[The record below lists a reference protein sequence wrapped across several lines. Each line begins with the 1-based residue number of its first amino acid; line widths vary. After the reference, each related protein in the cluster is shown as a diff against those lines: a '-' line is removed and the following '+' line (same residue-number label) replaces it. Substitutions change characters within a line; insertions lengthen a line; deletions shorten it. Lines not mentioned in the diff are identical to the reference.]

1 MRSQVRH
8 RLFFPRSH
16 HNKFHVLLGALKV
29 ESIFYYS
36 LKVKS
41 AADVAELGLDKEP
54 RCAGDRPKE
63 GLEQTFLSS
72 GKDRDSP
79 TKNTEA
85 NFIFP
90 TNFLQSNFFFF
101 LIQDIRSILSELGLT
116 IQVNYQHKHL

>member
-8 RLFFPRSH
+8 RLFFPWSH
-16 HNKFHVLLGALKV
+16 HNKFHVLLRALKV

-41 AADVAELGLDKEP
+41 AADVAELGLEKEP
-54 RCAGDRPKE
+54 RCAGGRLKE

-85 NFIFP
+85 NFIFCHKFP
-90 TNFLQSNFFFF
+90 T
-101 LIQDIRSILSELGLT
+101 I
-116 IQVNYQHKHL
+116 

>member
-8 RLFFPRSH
+8 RLFFPWSH

-36 LKVKS
+36 LKVKP
-41 AADVAELGLDKEP
+41 AADVAELGLEKEP
-54 RCAGDRPKE
+54 RCAGGRPKE

-72 GKDRDSP
+72 GKDTDGP

-90 TNFLQSNFFFF
+90 TNFLQSN
-101 LIQDIRSILSELGLT
+101 LKKKKKIKILAVSS
-116 IQVNYQHKHL
+116 QSWD